1 MVRRSTVDRSP
12 HLAEHGLDYEAGT
25 EYSGRDQTGRRRP
38 GRTWGGAGG
47 RWLVWVFRGIA
58 WVVLLLIGYRGVVA
72 ILSNESS
79 TGQAP
84 PATSAPATTGF
95 PVTLADAYALQFGQ
109 VYLNYSP
116 HNATQ
121 RAAQLGAFLPS
132 GSDPQLGWNGQ
143 GTSLLQSEQVA
154 TTDVQDAHH
163 AVVTLLARVNGQLM
177 QLGVPVYASSD
188 GLVVSSAPAWL
199 PAPARAALPS
209 AAPAST
215 DSATQAV
222 LNNQLPAF
230 FQAYASG
237 NQVTMGRFLAAGT
250 TLTGLKNAVEFS
262 LHSRHH
268 CPPGRRHAPYHC
280 DRRLERSGQEPGG
293 SGHQGRGAC
302 PAPDELR
309 ADRREAERNLVRQG
323 HQRSNRVTGAAVTG
337 LRRPH
342 APARP
347 GVIPHNP
354 E

>member
-25 EYSGRDQTGRRRP
+25 EYSGDQTGRRRP

-58 WVVLLLIGYRGVVA
+58 WAVLLLIGYRGVVA
-72 ILSNESS
+72 ILSNDSS
-79 TGQAP
+79 TGQAA

-109 VYLNYSP
+109 VYLNFSP

-143 GTSLLQSEQVA
+143 GTSVLQSEQVA

-209 AAPAST
+209 AAPANT

-237 NQVTMGRFLAAGT
+237 NQVTMGRFLAPGT
-250 TLTGLKNAVEFS
+250 TLTGLKNAVEF
-262 LHSRHH
+262 HSIAALTVPAGGTTRHIIATVVWSV
-268 CPPGRRHAPYHC
+268 PARNPA
-280 DRRLERSGQEPGG
+280 GQTIKGG
-293 SGHQGRGAC
+293 
-302 PAPDELR
+302 
-309 ADRREAERNLVRQG
+309 
-323 HQRSNRVTGAAVTG
+323 
-337 LRRPH
+337 
-342 APARP
+342 APAQLQMSYALTVVKQNGTWYVRDISAATESP
-347 GVIPHNP
+347 GPP
-354 E
+354 

>member
-25 EYSGRDQTGRRRP
+25 EYSGRDQTKRSRS

-47 RWLVWVFRGIA
+47 RWLVWTFRGIA
-58 WVVLLLIGYRGVVA
+58 WAVLLLIGYRGVVA
-72 ILSNESS
+72 ILSNESGS
-79 TGQAP
+79 AQPAP
-84 PATSAPATTGF
+84 VASAPAASGF

-116 HNATQ
+116 HDAGQ

-199 PAPARAALPS
+199 PAPGRAALPT
-209 AAPAST
+209 PANTGS

-222 LNNQLPAF
+222 LTSQLPAF

-237 NQVTMGRFLAAGT
+237 NQVTLGRFLAQGT
-250 TLTGLKNAVEFS
+250 TLTGLEGAVVY
-262 LHSRHH
+262 HSMAAISV
-268 CPPGRRHAPYHC
+268 PPGGTTRRIIATVVW
-280 DRRLERSGQEPGG
+280 S
-293 SGHQGRGAC
+293 
-302 PAPDELR
+302 
-309 ADRREAERNLVRQG
+309 V
-323 HQRSNRVTGAAVTG
+323 
-337 LRRPH
+337 
-342 APARP
+342 PARTATGQIAKGGTAAQLQMSYALTVVKQNGTWYVKDISTATESP
-347 GVIPHNP
+347 GPP
-354 E
+354 